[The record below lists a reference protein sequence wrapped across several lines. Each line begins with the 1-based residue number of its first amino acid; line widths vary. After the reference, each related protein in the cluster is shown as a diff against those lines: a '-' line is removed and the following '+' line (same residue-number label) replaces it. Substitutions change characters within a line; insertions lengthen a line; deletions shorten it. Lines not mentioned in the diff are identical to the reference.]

1 MHLSTLISI
10 LTLFWFIKTSVF
22 QFKSHLVAKVKYFR
36 ELLTDCKPGSEQHKQ
51 LLNQIDTI
59 DTQLIKGLRLQ
70 DPHTRNLFNSSK
82 CELSRTQFWLLR
94 NFLSFTSNGLLKG
107 FNWGNALVL
116 VVMIV
121 AIIILTICTYAP
133 KSHLGHVLYLS
144 DQIFSILSA
153 IAFIV
158 FLFGAIWNYKKIMHL
173 RGESF

>member
-70 DPHTRNLFNSSK
+70 DPHTRNL
-82 CELSRTQFWLLR
+82 
-94 NFLSFTSNGLLKG
+94 
-107 FNWGNALVL
+107 
-116 VVMIV
+116 
-121 AIIILTICTYAP
+121 IC
-133 KSHLGHVLYLS
+133 S
-144 DQIFSILSA
+144 
-153 IAFIV
+153 
-158 FLFGAIWNYKKIMHL
+158 
-173 RGESF
+173 